1 MRGALAGLGVAS
13 ALVAWCALLPV
24 IAVSLGSVAL
34 ASLIGAG
41 AVAFLLLVAVVWA
54 VARRRGRCQVEPG
67 DGR

>member
-13 ALVAWCALLPV
+13 ALVACCALLPV

-41 AVAFLLLVAVVWA
+41 AVVFLLLVAVVWA

-67 DGR
+67 VGR

>member
-1 MRGALAGLGVAS
+1 M
-13 ALVAWCALLPV
+13 ALVACCALLPV

-41 AVAFLLLVAVVWA
+41 AAVFLLLVAVLWA
-54 VARRRGRCQVEPG
+54 VARRRDRCQVEPG